1 MAEVQRPE
9 HQSGDATVG
18 ILLILLSHQKNSW
31 QQTGKPAKNQKVQVT
46 RGDGSVVEMTTD
58 EQGRLPIQ
66 SGLFVE
72 SIKIDLPD
80 SQEN

>member
-1 MAEVQRPE
+1 
-9 HQSGDATVG
+9 
-18 ILLILLSHQKNSW
+18 
-31 QQTGKPAKNQKVQVT
+31 
-46 RGDGSVVEMTTD
+46 MTTD

-80 SQEN
+80 SQGKLSAYRGNYDIDDAYGQGR